1 MTRQEMIV
9 FIIKNPN
16 VHISHPLFADYE
28 FIYSGSDGLVYD
40 ENGYVFEDWSS
51 ITDVWLG
58 RNGIRLRTGSKWETG
73 WFIKE

>member
-51 ITDVWLG
+51 ITD
-58 RNGIRLRTGSKWETG
+58 I
-73 WFIKE
+73 